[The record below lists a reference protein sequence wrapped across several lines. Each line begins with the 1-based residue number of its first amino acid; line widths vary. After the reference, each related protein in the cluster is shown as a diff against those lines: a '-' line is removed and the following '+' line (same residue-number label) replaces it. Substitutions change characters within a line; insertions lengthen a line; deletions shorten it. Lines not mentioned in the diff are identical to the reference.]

1 MQLTNIQLEA
11 LINAPVE
18 TTIILFDNC
27 NLHSEVSVGYGRAYT
42 FHDTNLTGVEFK
54 KMQNASF
61 KEFKNPLDLLEFAC
75 YASDED
81 EE

>member
-1 MQLTNIQLEA
+1 MQPLTNIELEA
-11 LINAPVE
+11 LLNDTVE
-18 TTIILFDNC
+18 TTIILFDDFNM
-27 NLHSEVSVGYGRAYT
+27 HSEIMIGCGRVYT

-54 KMQNASF
+54 KMQIASF

-75 YASDED
+75 YSND